1 MVKELDLFESNNGCG
16 RTDYPVKN
24 IRNGRNTTLHG
35 PELDA
40 QRFPKAVRGVGDI
53 THGLSTFE
61 YFDLTGGHR
70 NLVGDLALP
79 VPDVL
84 SKRAIYVCL
93 RTN

>member
-1 MVKELDLFESNNGCG
+1 MVKELDMFESNNGCG
-16 RTDYPVKN
+16 MNHYPVKN

-61 YFDLTGGHR
+61 YFDLT
-70 NLVGDLALP
+70 ALRVEP
-79 VPDVL
+79 I
-84 SKRAIYVCL
+84 S
-93 RTN
+93 